1 LFIQLSVPRPVSS
14 TLGISMSV
22 LHLVLVK
29 KQLTIQFEEGD
40 FKRKLSFEIEY
51 PRRERFRSS
60 SGEEILEGYV
70 EFGDGSGKFEKPLM
84 TYIGPQIEEGALN
97 QASFSFYAFLP
108 KEDFQNLVSLGHDA
122 QVILY
127 IRTEDLD
134 GPIQFGSDIDGYEKI
149 WKTEMGTRVAAESFE
164 LLIIYS
170 GAGVI

>member
-1 LFIQLSVPRPVSS
+1 MKCKPVRINASS
-14 TLGISMSV
+14 FADNVSPTVISFAINVSP
-22 LHLVLVK
+22 
-29 KQLTIQFEEGD
+29 KQRQMRAQPISNAS
-40 FKRKLSFEIEY
+40 RY
-51 PRRERFRSS
+51 R
-60 SGEEILEGYV
+60 YV
-70 EFGDGSGKFEKPLM
+70 EFGDGAGKFEKPLM
-84 TYIGPQIEEGALN
+84 TYVGPQDEEGAFN

-108 KEDFQNLVSLGHDA
+108 REDFQNLVSLGHDA

-170 GAGVI
+170 GAEVI